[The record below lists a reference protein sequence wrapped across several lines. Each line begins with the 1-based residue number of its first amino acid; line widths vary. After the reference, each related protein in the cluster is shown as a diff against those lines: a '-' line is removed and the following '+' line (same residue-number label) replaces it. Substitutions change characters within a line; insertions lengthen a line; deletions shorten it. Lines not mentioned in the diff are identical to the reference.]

1 MNIVNFTPVT
11 ALTGGLLIGLSVALF
26 FILNG
31 RMIGISGIASNFL
44 ISKDNRIDNF
54 LFLVGLILGPFI
66 YNLISGKEIN
76 ISISNSL
83 ILLITAG
90 AMVGFGTRLS
100 SGCTS
105 GHGISGIASNF
116 LVSKNNRI
124 ENFLFLVGL
133 ILGPL
138 IYNLI
143 LGKEINISI
152 SNSLILLIVGGTL
165 VGFGTRLSSGCTSGH
180 GISGISRFSLR
191 SIIATITFMIVGIL
205 TVLITGIL

>member
-54 LFLVGLILGPFI
+54 LFLVGLILGPLI

-105 GHGISGIASNF
+105 GHGISGI
-116 LVSKNNRI
+116 
-124 ENFLFLVGL
+124 
-133 ILGPL
+133 
-138 IYNLI
+138 
-143 LGKEINISI
+143 
-152 SNSLILLIVGGTL
+152 
-165 VGFGTRLSSGCTSGH
+165 
-180 GISGISRFSLR
+180 SRFSLR
-191 SIIATITFMIVGIL
+191 SIIATITFMLVGIL

>member
-1 MNIVNFTPVT
+1 MNIVNFTPIS

-44 ISKDNRIDNF
+44 VSKNNRIDNF
-54 LFLVGLILGPFI
+54 LFLIGLILGPLI

-76 ISISNSL
+76 ISISSSL
-83 ILLITAG
+83 ILLI
-90 AMVGFGTRLS
+90 
-100 SGCTS
+100 
-105 GHGISGIASNF
+105 I
-116 LVSKNNRI
+116 
-124 ENFLFLVGL
+124 
-133 ILGPL
+133 
-138 IYNLI
+138 
-143 LGKEINISI
+143 
-152 SNSLILLIVGGTL
+152 GGTL

-205 TVLITGIL
+205 TVLIMGIL

>member
-1 MNIVNFTPVT
+1 MNIINFTPIS
-11 ALTGGLLIGLSVALF
+11 ALIGGLLIGLSVALF

-31 RMIGISGIASNFL
+31 RMI
-44 ISKDNRIDNF
+44 
-54 LFLVGLILGPFI
+54 
-66 YNLISGKEIN
+66 
-76 ISISNSL
+76 
-83 ILLITAG
+83 
-90 AMVGFGTRLS
+90 
-100 SGCTS
+100 
-105 GHGISGIASNF
+105 GISGIASNF

-143 LGKEINISI
+143 SGKEINISI
-152 SNSLILLIVGGTL
+152 SSSLILLIIGGSL

-205 TVLITGIL
+205 TVLVTGIL

>member
-1 MNIVNFTPVT
+1 MNIVNFTPVS

-44 ISKDNRIDNF
+44 ISK
-54 LFLVGLILGPFI
+54 
-66 YNLISGKEIN
+66 
-76 ISISNSL
+76 
-83 ILLITAG
+83 
-90 AMVGFGTRLS
+90 
-100 SGCTS
+100 
-105 GHGISGIASNF
+105 
-116 LVSKNNRI
+116 NNRI

-138 IYNLI
+138 IYSLI
-143 LGKEINISI
+143 SGQEVTISI
-152 SNSLILLIVGGTL
+152 SSSLILLIIAGAL

-191 SIIATITFMIVGIL
+191 SIIATITFMLVGIL
-205 TVLITGIL
+205 TVLIKGIL